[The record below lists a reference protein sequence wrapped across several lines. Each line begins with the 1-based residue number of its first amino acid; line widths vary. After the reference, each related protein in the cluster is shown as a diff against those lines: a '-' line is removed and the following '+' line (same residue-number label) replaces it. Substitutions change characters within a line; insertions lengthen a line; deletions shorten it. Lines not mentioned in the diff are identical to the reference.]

1 MGIGEHITGIIDGR
15 EAGTNVP
22 SVLVHAVEQ
31 FRTLDASAN
40 HVVVAH
46 HRTEVEV
53 VAQVE
58 EETRLEA
65 CLPSFHVALVA
76 VVIAHVISHAPEL
89 AGEGIEIDG
98 VVGTILVLWK
108 DMRASDAQH
117 IETYGADIAKE
128 GYIGWRKKR
137 VIGVGTVKTGCH
149 ESNAQ
154 LGVGA
159 VVWAAN
165 DTEVEF
171 LLLFILVGIIEVV
184 QESRQKRLFLG
195 QSILLCGGFVHPRRV
210 CLHIARRNGDITEFG
225 LACFYG

>member
-1 MGIGEHITGIIDGR
+1 MATVQSVEIPEFKIIFAKTKSVHGTRKELITVYTIIGLESGSTIVK
-15 EAGTNVP
+15 NV
-22 SVLVHAVEQ
+22 
-31 FRTLDASAN
+31 
-40 HVVVAH
+40 
-46 HRTEVEV
+46 
-53 VAQVE
+53 
-58 EETRLEA
+58 
-65 CLPSFHVALVA
+65 
-76 VVIAHVISHAPEL
+76 
-89 AGEGIEIDG
+89 
-98 VVGTILVLWK
+98 
-108 DMRASDAQH
+108 RASDAQH